1 MEFKRKNK
9 NNKKILAK
17 GKKRLYILCL
27 NLCGEPKT
35 QKGVSQ
41 MKLKLIL
48 TIALLVLAF
57 TNLGSPQVLVTRNI
71 LDYNLLGG
79 GARARGMG
87 GAFIGVSDDPSA
99 ASWNPAGLVQ
109 LDKYQM
115 GASLYFLNPKLDYTT
130 TYNIP
135 GIPSF
140 NNSLSQ
146 KKAMISFGSVVLP
159 FKVYQKDL
167 VGSVL
172 YNKASDIY
180 DKRVYNFLGVYY
192 LVDSQ
197 DQVYDSIRVGDK
209 EEEIKGG
216 LDIVNLSLGTKV
228 YKDLSLGVGINIYT
242 GSYEYNSNQQIRF
255 TWDPASDTLIT
266 YHPFIKGTY
275 SGANFTLG
283 ALYKYRDFRIGA
295 IVKTPFKLQEK
306 DDVQFLKDVIINGVT
321 ITNPDAISSRPVFP
335 VEYKQKWE
343 IPLTVGF
350 GVSYRMKGLTLA
362 GDLELRNF
370 SKAKL
375 HYPSRWSDPNSPD
388 TTMDLGWNSLTQF
401 RIGGE
406 YVYQSKYGTIPIRA
420 GFRNE
425 PKVFSD
431 LKNVEITGIDFD
443 PQAGAD
449 LKKALDVIDIIG
461 QENGKKVTGYTLSLG
476 TGIGWSQIKLDLT
489 YEYSKYQT
497 AMSGYIIGAPFDISK
512 IVKKDNR
519 FLVNFTGF
527 F

>member
-1 MEFKRKNK
+1 M
-9 NNKKILAK
+9 KI
-17 GKKRLYILCL
+17 
-27 NLCGEPKT
+27 
-35 QKGVSQ
+35 
-41 MKLKLIL
+41 KLIL

-57 TNLGSPQVLVTRNI
+57 TNQGLAQVLVTRNI

-99 ASWNPAGLVQ
+99 ASWNPAGLTQ

-115 GASLYFLNPKLDYTT
+115 GATLYFINPRLKYTT
-130 TYNIP
+130 TYANSDFP
-135 GIPSF
+135 
-140 NNSLSQ
+140 NSLKQ
-146 KKAMISFGSVVLP
+146 NKASISFGSVIIP
-159 FKVYQKDL
+159 FKLYQKEV

-172 YNKASDIY
+172 YNRSSDIY
-180 DKRVYNFLGVYY
+180 DKRIYNFPGERRIDNFGVYY
-192 LVDSQ
+192 VDE
-197 DQVYDSIRVGDK
+197 DSVRIGDK
-209 EEEIKGG
+209 EDEITGG
-216 LDIVNLSLGTKV
+216 LDIVNLSLGTRV
-228 YKDLSLGVGINIYT
+228 YKDLSLGVGLNIYT

-255 TWDPASDTLIT
+255 TWNPAFDTLIT

-275 SGANFTLG
+275 SGVNFTLG

-350 GVSYRMKGLTLA
+350 GASYRIKGLTLA

-370 SKAKL
+370 SQTKL
-375 HYPSRWSDPNSPD
+375 QYPLRWSDPNSP
-388 TTMDLGWNSLTQF
+388 TATMDLDWNSLTQF

-406 YVYQSKYGTIPIRA
+406 YVYQNKYGAIPIRA
-420 GFRNE
+420 GFRND
-425 PKVFSD
+425 PRVFSD
-431 LKNVEITGIDFD
+431 LKDVDMEFVDYD
-443 PQAGAD
+443 PQAGAK
-449 LKKALDVIDIIG
+449 LMNSADVISIVN
-461 QENGKKVTGYTLSLG
+461 QTNGSKVTGNTFSLG
-476 TGIGWSQIKLDLT
+476 TGIGWSQIKLDFT
-489 YEYSKYQT
+489 FEYSRYNTKMAGT
-497 AMSGYIIGAPFDISK
+497 ILGKSFDIDK
-512 IVKKDNR
+512 IEKKDSR

>member
-1 MEFKRKNK
+1 M
-9 NNKKILAK
+9 KI
-17 GKKRLYILCL
+17 
-27 NLCGEPKT
+27 
-35 QKGVSQ
+35 
-41 MKLKLIL
+41 KLIL

-57 TNLGSPQVLVTRNI
+57 TNQGLAQVLVTRNI

-99 ASWNPAGLVQ
+99 ASWNPAGLTQ

-115 GASLYFLNPKLDYTT
+115 GATLYFINPSLKYTT
-130 TYNIP
+130 TYSDSDFP
-135 GIPSF
+135 
-140 NNSLSQ
+140 NSLKQ
-146 KKAMISFGSVVLP
+146 NKASISFGSVIIP
-159 FKVYQKDL
+159 FKLYQKEV

-172 YNKASDIY
+172 YNRSSDIY
-180 DKRVYNFLGVYY
+180 DKRTYNFPGERRIDNFGVYIAGE
-192 LVDSQ
+192 DS
-197 DQVYDSIRVGDK
+197 VRIGDK
-209 EEEIKGG
+209 EDEITGG

-228 YKDLSLGVGINIYT
+228 YKDLSLGVGLNIYT

-255 TWDPASDTLIT
+255 TWNPAFDTLIT

-275 SGANFTLG
+275 SGVNFTLG

-350 GVSYRMKGLTLA
+350 GASYRIKGLTLA

-370 SKAKL
+370 SQTKL
-375 HYPSRWSDPNSPD
+375 QYPLRWSDPNSP
-388 TTMDLGWNSLTQF
+388 TATMDLDWNSLTQF

-406 YVYQSKYGTIPIRA
+406 YVYQNKYGAIPIRA
-420 GFRNE
+420 GFRND
-425 PKVFSD
+425 PRVFSD
-431 LKNVEITGIDFD
+431 LKDVDMEFVDYD
-443 PQAGAD
+443 PQAGAK
-449 LKKALDVIDIIG
+449 LMNSADVISIVN
-461 QENGKKVTGYTLSLG
+461 QTNGSKVTGNTFSLG
-476 TGIGWSQIKLDLT
+476 TGIGWSQIKLDFT
-489 YEYSKYQT
+489 FEYSRYNTKMAGT
-497 AMSGYIIGAPFDISK
+497 ILGKSFDIDK
-512 IVKKDNR
+512 IEKKDSR

>member
-1 MEFKRKNK
+1 M
-9 NNKKILAK
+9 KI
-17 GKKRLYILCL
+17 
-27 NLCGEPKT
+27 
-35 QKGVSQ
+35 
-41 MKLKLIL
+41 KLIL
-48 TIALLVLAF
+48 IIALLVLAF
-57 TNLGSPQVLVTRNI
+57 TNQGLTQTLLLGNQVLVTRNI

-99 ASWNPAGLVQ
+99 ASWNPAGLTQ

-115 GASLYFLNPKLDYTT
+115 GATLYFINPSLKYTT
-130 TYNIP
+130 TYAN
-135 GIPSF
+135 SDF
-140 NNSLSQ
+140 MNSLKQ
-146 KKAMISFGSVVLP
+146 NKASISFGSVILP
-159 FKVYQKDL
+159 FKIYQKEV

-172 YNKASDIY
+172 YNRSSDIY
-180 DKRVYNFLGVYY
+180 DKRVYNFPGDRRIDNFGVYY
-192 LVDSQ
+192 MTDTTIIGADS
-197 DQVYDSIRVGDK
+197 VRIGDK
-209 EEEIKGG
+209 EDEITGG

-228 YKDLSLGVGINIYT
+228 YKDLSLGVGLNIYT

-255 TWDPASDTLIT
+255 TWNPAFDTLIT

-275 SGANFTLG
+275 SGVNFTLG

-306 DDVQFLKDVIINGVT
+306 DDVQFLKDVIINGYT
-321 ITNPDAISSRPVFP
+321 ISTPDAISARPVFP

-375 HYPSRWSDPNSPD
+375 HYPSRWYDPNSPD

-420 GFRNE
+420 GFRND
-425 PKVFSD
+425 PQVFSD
-431 LKNVEITGIDFD
+431 LKNVDMEFVDYD
-443 PQAGAD
+443 PQAGAK
-449 LKKALDVIDIIG
+449 LMNSADVISIVN
-461 QENGKKVTGYTLSLG
+461 QTNGSKVTGNTFSLG
-476 TGIGWSQIKLDLT
+476 TGIGWSQIKLDFT
-489 YEYSKYQT
+489 FEYSRYNTKMAGT
-497 AMSGYIIGAPFDISK
+497 ILGKSFDIAK
-512 IVKKDNR
+512 IEKKDSR

>member
-1 MEFKRKNK
+1 
-9 NNKKILAK
+9 
-17 GKKRLYILCL
+17 
-27 NLCGEPKT
+27 
-35 QKGVSQ
+35 

-48 TIALLVLAF
+48 TIALLTLIF
-57 TNLGSPQVLVTRNI
+57 TNPGFSQVRVIGNQAIVTRNI

-99 ASWNPAGLVQ
+99 ASWNPAGLTQ
-109 LDKYQM
+109 LDKYQI
-115 GASLYFLNPKLDYTT
+115 GATLYFLNPKLKYGTNYLDTAGNVYATF
-130 TYNIP
+130 P
-135 GIPSF
+135 
-140 NNSLSQ
+140 NSLKQS
-146 KKAMISFGSVVLP
+146 KASISFGSVILP
-159 FKVYQKDL
+159 FKIYQKEV

-172 YNKASDIY
+172 YNRSSDIY
-180 DKRVYNFLGVYY
+180 DKRVYNFPGARRIDNFGVYHMTDTTITGA
-192 LVDSQ
+192 DS
-197 DQVYDSIRVGDK
+197 VRIGDK
-209 EEEIKGG
+209 EDEITGG

-255 TWDPASDTLIT
+255 TWNPAFDTLIT

-275 SGANFTLG
+275 SGVNFTLG

-321 ITNPDAISSRPVFP
+321 ITNPDAISSRPVFQ

-343 IPLTVGF
+343 IPLTIGF
-350 GVSYRMKGLTLA
+350 GASYRIKGLTLA

-370 SKAKL
+370 SQTKL
-375 HYPSRWSDPNSPD
+375 QYPFRWSDPNSP
-388 TTMDLGWNSLTQF
+388 TATMDLDWNSLTQF

-406 YVYQSKYGTIPIRA
+406 YVYQSKYGSIPIRA
-420 GFRNE
+420 GFRND
-425 PKVFSD
+425 PQVFSD
-431 LKNVEITGIDFD
+431 LKNVDMEFVDYD
-443 PQAGAD
+443 PQAGAK
-449 LKKALDVIDIIG
+449 LMNSADVISIVN
-461 QENGKKVTGYTLSLG
+461 QTNGSKVTGNTFSLG
-476 TGIGWSQIKLDLT
+476 TGIGWSQIKLDFT
-489 YEYSKYQT
+489 FEYSRYNTKMAGT
-497 AMSGYIIGAPFDISK
+497 ILGKSFDIAK
-512 IVKKDNR
+512 IEKKDSR

>member
-1 MEFKRKNK
+1 
-9 NNKKILAK
+9 
-17 GKKRLYILCL
+17 
-27 NLCGEPKT
+27 
-35 QKGVSQ
+35 

-48 TIALLVLAF
+48 TIALLTLIF
-57 TNLGSPQVLVTRNI
+57 TNPGISQVKVTGDQVLVTRNI

-99 ASWNPAGLVQ
+99 ASWNPAGLTQ

-115 GASLYFLNPKLDYTT
+115 GATLYFINPSLKYTT
-130 TYNIP
+130 AYAN
-135 GIPSF
+135 SDF
-140 NNSLSQ
+140 MNSLKQ
-146 KKAMISFGSVVLP
+146 NKASISFGSVIIP
-159 FKVYQKDL
+159 FKLYQKE
-167 VGSVL
+167 VVASVL
-172 YNKASDIY
+172 YNRSSDIY
-180 DKRVYNFLGVYY
+180 DKRVYNFPGARRIDNFGVYKNMTDTTIIG
-192 LVDSQ
+192 V
-197 DQVYDSIRVGDK
+197 DSIRIGDK
-209 EEEIKGG
+209 EDEITGG

-228 YKDLSLGVGINIYT
+228 YKDLSLGVGLNIYT

-255 TWDPASDTLIT
+255 TWNPAFDTLID
-266 YHPFIKGTY
+266 YHPFVKGSY

-283 ALYKYRDFRIGA
+283 AMYKYRDFRFGA
-295 IVKTPFKLQEK
+295 IVKTPFKLNEK

-350 GVSYRMKGLTLA
+350 GVSYKMKGLTLA

-375 HYPSRWSDPNSPD
+375 QYPSRWSDPNSP
-388 TTMDLGWNSLTQF
+388 TATMDLDWNSLTQF

-406 YVYQSKYGTIPIRA
+406 YVYQSKYGAIPIRA
-420 GFRNE
+420 GFRND
-425 PKVFSD
+425 PQVFSD
-431 LKNVEITGIDFD
+431 LKNVDMEFVDFD
-443 PQAGAD
+443 PQAGAK
-449 LKKALDVIDIIG
+449 LMNSADVISIVS
-461 QENGKKVTGYTLSLG
+461 QTNGDKVSGNTLSLG
-476 TGIGWSQIKLDLT
+476 TGIGWSQIKLDFT
-489 YEYSKYQT
+489 FEYSRYNTKMAGT
-497 AMSGYIIGAPFDISK
+497 ILGKSFEIDK
-512 IVKKDNR
+512 IEKKDSR

>member
-1 MEFKRKNK
+1 M
-9 NNKKILAK
+9 LAK

-41 MKLKLIL
+41 MKIKLIL

-57 TNLGSPQVLVTRNI
+57 TNQGLPQVLVTRNI

-99 ASWNPAGLVQ
+99 ASWNPAGLTQ

-115 GASLYFLNPKLDYTT
+115 GATLYFLNPKLKYGTSYLDTAGNVYATF
-130 TYNIP
+130 P
-135 GIPSF
+135 
-140 NNSLSQ
+140 NSLKQ
-146 KKAMISFGSVVLP
+146 NKASISFGSVIIP
-159 FKVYQKDL
+159 FKLYQKEV

-197 DQVYDSIRVGDK
+197 DQLVDSIRIGDK

-216 LDIVNLSLGTKV
+216 LDIINLSLGTKV
-228 YKDLSLGVGINIYT
+228 YKDLSLGVGLNIYT

-255 TWDPASDTLIT
+255 TWDPAFDTLIT
-266 YHPFIKGTY
+266 YHPFVKGSY

-283 ALYKYRDFRIGA
+283 AMYKYRDFRIGA

-370 SKAKL
+370 SQTKL
-375 HYPSRWSDPNSPD
+375 QYPLRWSDPNSP
-388 TTMDLGWNSLTQF
+388 TATMDLDWNSLTQF
-401 RIGGE
+401 RVGGE
-406 YVYQSKYGTIPIRA
+406 YVYQSKYGTVPIRA
-420 GFRNE
+420 GFRND
-425 PKVFSD
+425 PQVFSD

-449 LKKALDVIDIIG
+449 LKRALDVIDIVS
-461 QENGKKVTGYTLSLG
+461 QENGKKVAGYTLSLG

-497 AMSGYIIGAPFDISK
+497 AMSGYIAGAPFDISK
-512 IVKKDNR
+512 IEKKDSR